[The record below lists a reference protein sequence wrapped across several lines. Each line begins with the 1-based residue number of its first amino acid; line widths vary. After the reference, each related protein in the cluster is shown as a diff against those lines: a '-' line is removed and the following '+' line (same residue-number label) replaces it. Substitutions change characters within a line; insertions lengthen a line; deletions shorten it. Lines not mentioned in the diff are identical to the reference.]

1 MGSHNSDEFIA
12 WQRSL
17 AGDGHAF
24 AVIFDL
30 HYPRVY
36 RHIIWANGST
46 DDVDDLA
53 AATFMELWRKR
64 DRVRLVDD
72 SVLPWLLVT
81 AGNMARNATRAQHRY
96 RKLLATLPTPD
107 NTPDVSNEVGDRIDA
122 EHRHGELA
130 TALKTLPR
138 VDQELISLTT
148 YEGLSLHD
156 SAMAVG
162 ISYGAAKTRLSRARR
177 HLSTHL
183 SHLNVQEE
191 GIRS

>member
-30 HYPRVY
+30 HYPRVH
-36 RHIIWANGST
+36 RHIVWANGST

-64 DRVRLVDD
+64 DRVRLIDE

-81 AGNMARNATRAQHRY
+81 AGNMARNGKRAQHRY
-96 RKLLATLPTPD
+96 RKLLATLPTPE
-107 NTPDVSNEVGDRIDA
+107 NTPDVSNEVGDRLDA

-148 YEGLSLHD
+148 YEGLSLND
-156 SAMAVG
+156 AALAVG

-183 SHLNVQEE
+183 SHLHVQEE
-191 GIRS
+191 GIRT